1 MKRILILLVIL
12 LAFPAIACGGS
23 TGKRLIVG
31 AAEDSSKQDDPLV
44 AAGKMDLAAQAG
56 MAAIRVSAIWGPGY
70 VQLDGGDLLAL
81 QNSATAARDAGIR
94 LFVSIAPRTGKG
106 APRTP
111 AARQKFAAYAASVAR
126 QLKPLGVTDY
136 IIGNEPNL
144 GRFWSPQFKAGGAD
158 AAAPAYEALL
168 AKTYDALK
176 AVSPNIKVLG
186 GAVSPRGLDKPGT
199 GRDTHSPATFIRD
212 LGKAYR
218 KSGRKRPIMDVF
230 AFHPYMEK
238 SSISPMFQHPL
249 TPRVISINDYD
260 KLVAVLGEAFD
271 GTAQRGSTLP
281 ILYDEFGV
289 QSRIGQRKLA
299 VYENE
304 GSPASLDAVSEKTQ
318 AAYYRIA
325 LGLAACQKNVIGLLF
340 FHVSDEAD
348 LAAWQSGLYYA
359 DDTPKTSLA
368 SVRKAAASAR
378 AGKLVDCGEPPAR

>member
-1 MKRILILLVIL
+1 MKRSLLLLVFL

-23 TGKRLIVG
+23 AGKGLLVG
-31 AAEDSSKQDDPLV
+31 AAEDGSRQEDPVV
-44 AAGKMDLAAQAG
+44 ADMKMDLAVRAG
-56 MAAIRVSAIWGPGY
+56 MTAIRVSALWNPGFI
-70 VQLDGGDLLAL
+70 QLDGRDLRSL
-81 QNSATAARDAGIR
+81 QNSAVAARDAGIR

-106 APRTP
+106 APRT
-111 AARQKFAAYAASVAR
+111 ATARKKFAAYAASVAR

-144 GRFWSPQFKAGGAD
+144 GRFWAPQFKAGGAD

-168 AKTYDALK
+168 ARTYDVLK
-176 AVSPNIKVLG
+176 AVSPKIRVIG

-199 GRDTHSPATFIRD
+199 GRDTHSPTTFILD
-212 LGKAYR
+212 LGVASRESK
-218 KSGRKRPIMDVF
+218 RKRPIMDVF
-230 AFHPYMEK
+230 AFHPYMET
-238 SSISPMFQHPL
+238 SRISPTLTHPR

-260 KLVAVLGEAFD
+260 KLVSLLAEAFD

-289 QSRIGQRKLA
+289 QSTIGQRKLA
-299 VYENE
+299 VYDNA
-304 GSPASLDAVSEKTQ
+304 GSPAALDSVPEKTQ

-325 LGLAACQKNVIGLLF
+325 LQLAACQKNVIGLLL

-368 SVRKAAASAR
+368 AVRKAANDAR
-378 AGKLVDCGEPPAR
+378 AGKLGDCGNQPGS